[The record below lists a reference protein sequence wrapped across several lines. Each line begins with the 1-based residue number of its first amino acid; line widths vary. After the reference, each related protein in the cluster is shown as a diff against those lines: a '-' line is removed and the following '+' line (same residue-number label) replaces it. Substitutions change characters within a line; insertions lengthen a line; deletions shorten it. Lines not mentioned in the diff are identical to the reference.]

1 MNASAFIP
9 RADAP
14 IWDLLW
20 ANLPERADK
29 TCLIDAD
36 RSLSYAEVA
45 HEADRLAARLA
56 ALGVV
61 AGDRV
66 IVQFRKSIDEVVAM
80 HAAWRLG
87 AVMVNVNHQWTTDQL
102 IYVASDCRARVAVV
116 AAASA
121 KALRAAELPATL
133 EHVIARG
140 GFAVEDGEDRFS
152 IWNETMAAAGDVAPH
167 QADPGALCAIIYT
180 SGSTGKPK
188 GVMLSHRNIRI
199 GALSVTQYLGL
210 DESDRLLSI
219 LPYSFD
225 AGLNQLTTMLL
236 VGGTVVHQPVIFA
249 AEIVATA
256 KRHAVTGI
264 AGVPPLWSMI
274 VRYLVDA
281 PTELPALKRVTNTGG
296 KISPDILSAMPGAFP
311 GARIF
316 LMYGLTES
324 FRSTFLAPDKFA
336 AKMGSIGQAV
346 PHSQVFAVRNGIGRA
361 QPGEQGELVHVGPL
375 ISLGYWERPADTAAR
390 IRPCPELAAEI
401 GDQNVVWSGDLVEVD
416 ADGDLWFVGR
426 MDDMIKTMG
435 FRVSPTEVEDAVA
448 RTGLTQESVAFG
460 REDADRGQT
469 IHVAVSL
476 HEGADPEALRAAF
489 RQTMPSYMLPSSVF
503 QWPGIM
509 PRTASGKLDR
519 PSVIAACGNGD
530 IHAIT

>member
-1 MNASAFIP
+1 MNDMTIIG
-9 RADAP
+9 ADVP

-20 ANLPERADK
+20 ANLAERGGKA
-29 TCLIDAD
+29 CLVDPD
-36 RSLSYAEVA
+36 RSVTYAEVA
-45 HEADRLAARLA
+45 READRLAARLQ

-66 IVQFRKSIDEVVAM
+66 VIQFRKSIDEVVAM
-80 HAAWRLG
+80 HAVWRLG
-87 AVMVNVNHQWTTDQL
+87 AVMVNVNHQWTIDQL
-102 IYVASDCRARVAVV
+102 LFVATDCRARVAVV
-116 AAASA
+116 MAASA
-121 KALRAAELPATL
+121 RALRNADLPATL
-133 EHVIARG
+133 EHVIVRG
-140 GFAVEDGEDRFS
+140 ALPVEPREACFS
-152 IWNETMAAAGDVAPH
+152 LWDETMPGAAEIVPH
-167 QADPGALCAIIYT
+167 ATDPHALCAIIYT

-210 DESDRLLSI
+210 DESDRLLSV

-236 VGGTVVHQPVIFA
+236 VGGTVVHQPVILA
-249 AEIVATA
+249 AEIVAAA

-274 VRYLVDA
+274 VRYLVEV
-281 PTELPALKRVTNTGG
+281 PTALPSLKRVTNTGG
-296 KISPDILSAMPGAFP
+296 KISPDILSAMPEAFP
-311 GARIF
+311 EARIF

-324 FRSTFLAPDKFA
+324 FRSTFLAPEKFA

-346 PHSQVFAVRNGIGRA
+346 PYSQVFAVRAGIGRA
-361 QPGEQGELVHVGPL
+361 GPGEQGELVHVGPL
-375 ISLGYWERPADTAAR
+375 ISLGYWERPEDTAAR

-460 REDADRGQT
+460 REDADRGQV
-469 IHVAVSL
+469 IHVACSL
-476 HEGADPEALRAAF
+476 HQGADPEALRAAF
-489 RQTMPSYMLPSSVF
+489 RQTMPGYMQPASIFL
-503 QWPGIM
+503 WPGTM

-519 PSVIAACGNGD
+519 PTVIAACGNGD
-530 IHAIT
+530 IPTIP